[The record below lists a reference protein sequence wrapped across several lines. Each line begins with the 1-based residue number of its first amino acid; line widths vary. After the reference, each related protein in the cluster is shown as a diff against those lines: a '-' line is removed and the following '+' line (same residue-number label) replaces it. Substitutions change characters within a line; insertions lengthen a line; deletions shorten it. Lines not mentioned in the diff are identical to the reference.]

1 MEKVK
6 IDTSQIPEA
15 VRMTMLDIIYDAT
28 VEYFKRP
35 GVEEKFEQWKKGREA
50 KRKRVAE
57 AAEK

>member
-15 VRMTMLDIIYDAT
+15 VRMTMLDIIYAAT
-28 VEYFKRP
+28 VEYFKQP
-35 GVEEKFEQWKKGREA
+35 GVEEKFEQWKKEREA

-57 AAEK
+57 ATAK